1 MYHTCLMTN
10 TLYITQFIFHEKG
23 RDTLLKKKILY
34 LRKPAKLML
43 CRNSRTL
50 KPPLFPLITMLLLPP
65 CSSAGFVM
73 NGFAHSPFHQLNY
86 HVWHGA
92 RSCTSS
98 NRCNVHI
105 NTKKLRS
112 SHRPLNYHI
121 WQYYHFWIFFSC
133 AKLSFLDLVLS
144 HDLKSTEASNSSCA
158 PFMGQFVQCLSI

>member
-1 MYHTCLMTN
+1 
-10 TLYITQFIFHEKG
+10 
-23 RDTLLKKKILY
+23 
-34 LRKPAKLML
+34 
-43 CRNSRTL
+43 
-50 KPPLFPLITMLLLPP
+50 MLLLAP

-158 PFMGQFVQCLSI
+158 PFMGQFVWRLSIYKKKRYFISSTAPQALAAAHFTTKKDTPSQNLPLLQQLIIPTTKIDERMMV

>member
-1 MYHTCLMTN
+1 
-10 TLYITQFIFHEKG
+10 
-23 RDTLLKKKILY
+23 
-34 LRKPAKLML
+34 
-43 CRNSRTL
+43 
-50 KPPLFPLITMLLLPP
+50 MLLLAP

-158 PFMGQFVQCLSI
+158 PFMGQFVWRLSIYKKKIFHLQHCTTGPCCSPFHHQKRHPLTKLTSSPTINHSYY

>member
-1 MYHTCLMTN
+1 
-10 TLYITQFIFHEKG
+10 
-23 RDTLLKKKILY
+23 
-34 LRKPAKLML
+34 
-43 CRNSRTL
+43 
-50 KPPLFPLITMLLLPP
+50 MLLLAP

-158 PFMGQFVQCLSI
+158 PFMGQFVWRLSIYIKKDISSPALHHRPLLQPISPPKKTHPHKTYLFSNN